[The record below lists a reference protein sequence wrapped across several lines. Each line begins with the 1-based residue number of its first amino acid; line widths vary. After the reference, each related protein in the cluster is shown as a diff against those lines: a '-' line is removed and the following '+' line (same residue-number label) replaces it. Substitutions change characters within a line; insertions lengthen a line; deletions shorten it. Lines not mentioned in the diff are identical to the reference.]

1 VTLLKLVLAPALV
14 VVSSLAG
21 RRWGPEP
28 AGALVALPIVA
39 GPILFITYLDHG
51 RRFVSRAASA
61 SLLGLVSRCARAVP
75 HRHQRGGRVRLTLA
89 GYT

>member
-21 RRWGPEP
+21 RRWGPE
-28 AGALVALPIVA
+28 LVALPIVA
-39 GPILFITYLDHG
+39 GPILSITYLDHG